1 MAAKINP
8 PAGGQKLIVI
18 VGPTASGKSDLG
30 IKIAKK
36 ISARG
41 GPASGW
47 NGAEIISADS
57 RQVYRGMDVGTGKV
71 LRDKTFPVP
80 SSKVKSFKKLF
91 LFFGD
96 STSFDRCCFTEK
108 TIYG

>member
-47 NGAEIISADS
+47 PMVS
-57 RQVYRGMDVGTGKV
+57 
-71 LRDKTFPVP
+71 
-80 SSKVKSFKKLF
+80 LF
-91 LFFGD
+91 ILHIQLLL
-96 STSFDRCCFTEK
+96 SL
-108 TIYG
+108 